1 MENREQG
8 SAMQSSESASKPTVS
23 NTRRRTI
30 DDERRWVTNNLSFFR
45 KFTLT
50 QPKLAPDLCYL
61 SSGDIWIITF
71 SHIFCIADRERVSER
86 ANKAAKA
93 AKTLLFGSSE
103 GREICF
109 FLSLSFSSPDD
120 TSPIRQAERSLRL
133 IQAPM
138 MINGSSPSSSS
149 SSSSAAPRWNPNP
162 RSEQR
167 RTGSGSNKWL
177 K

>member
-45 KFTLT
+45 KFTLA

-109 FLSLSFSSPDD
+109 SLSLSPFLLQTTLLRFGKLRDLFALFKRRWWSMDRLRRP
-120 TSPIRQAERSLRL
+120 LRL
-133 IQAPM
+133 LLRRRRVEIQILEAS
-138 MINGSSPSSSS
+138 NG
-149 SSSSAAPRWNPNP
+149 
-162 RSEQR
+162 EQEVG
-167 RTGSGSNKWL
+167 RTSG
-177 K
+177 